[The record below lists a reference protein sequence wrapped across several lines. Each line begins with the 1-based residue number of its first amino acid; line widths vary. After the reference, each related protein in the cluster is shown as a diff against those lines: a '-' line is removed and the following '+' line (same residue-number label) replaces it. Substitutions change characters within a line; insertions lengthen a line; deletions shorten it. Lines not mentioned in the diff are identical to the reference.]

1 MNVLV
6 AGGVVFDSSV
16 VSTESERVPE
26 PGLQDMSVDS
36 RTWRE
41 VLADRIPVSVAEEI
55 DVYENQLEL
64 RKQEKL
70 KETVFAE
77 LRLRRGAYGQRYDNG
92 QRYDGTETQ
101 DIPFPRRGLTK
112 GPDTEWD
119 APGMQ
124 RIKIPFG
131 KLSAEQVEVLADCAE
146 EYSNAVLHI
155 TTRQDIQLHFI
166 DIEDTPDM
174 HRRLASVGI
183 TTREACGNSVRNV
196 TGCPKAGIC
205 RNEQFDISPYANA
218 ETWFLLGHRDVQDFG
233 RKFKIAYS
241 GCEDEGC
248 ARVMMH
254 DLGFVAAVRT
264 IDGSEERGFRVV
276 VGGGLGAVP
285 HVAKELY
292 EFMPESQMLPVS
304 QAIARVYARLGQKQ
318 NRNKARIKFLVAK
331 LGIEEFRRLVDEEIE
346 TLEEDPRW
354 SDWLDEAHLPV
365 IEGLS
370 EAATDG
376 SAESK
381 PGFADWLK
389 TNVYE
394 QRQEGFVAVTVNLPL
409 GDITS
414 RQARKLADIM
424 RQYAPDAMRTT
435 VDQNF
440 FLRWIH
446 DQDLVA
452 LYNDL
457 YVAKLGLA
465 GAGTIADVT
474 TCPGTDTCKLGISSS
489 RGLGSELRERFEDR
503 GLHFDPLLKDVQVKV
518 SGCPNSCGMHHLA
531 DIGFYGSSR
540 NVGAFKVPHFQL
552 LLGGSLEKNAGN
564 YGMAVGAVPSKRV
577 PETVDRLLDLFTE
590 EHEVGE
596 SFRGWVTRV
605 GKKPIKERIKDLLE
619 VPAYE
624 VDPTYYIDW
633 HDAREYSIGDIGVG
647 ECAGE
652 VVTLT
657 QFSLAN
663 AESKTFDASV
673 IVDDPNSTE
682 SEATEAAGEAY
693 EAIIFAA
700 QGLLKHEDP
709 DVKSDPGQVFSRF
722 QREFIETELFFE
734 RFIGSKEWGYFQ
746 AAHEAGGEARDRDE
760 ARRRVEESQL
770 FIEAAHAC
778 YTRLLQTQA
787 SGNGEGVKVAR

>member
-1 MNVLV
+1 
-6 AGGVVFDSSV
+6 
-16 VSTESERVPE
+16 
-26 PGLQDMSVDS
+26 MSAPR
-36 RTWRE
+36 RTWKE
-41 VLADRIPVSVAEEI
+41 VLADRIPPSMAEEI
-55 DVYENQLEL
+55 DVYENQMEL

-70 KETVFAE
+70 EEKVFAE

-92 QRYDGTETQ
+92 QRYDGTRTQ
-101 DIPFPRRGLTK
+101 EIPFPRRGLTK
-112 GPDTEWD
+112 GPETEFD

-124 RIKIPFG
+124 RIKVPFG
-131 KLSAEQVEVLADCAE
+131 KLSAEQIEVLADCAE
-146 EYSNAVLHI
+146 EYSNGVLHI

-174 HRRLASVGI
+174 HRRLAAVGI

-205 RNEQFDISPYANA
+205 QDENFDISPYAKA

-241 GCEDEGC
+241 GCGHEGC

-264 IDGSEERGFRVV
+264 VDGVEQRGFRVV
-276 VGGGLGAVP
+276 VGGGLGPVP

-292 EFMPESQMLPVS
+292 EFMPETRMLPVS
-304 QAIARVYARLGQKQ
+304 QAIARVYARLGEKR

-331 LGIEEFRRLVDEEIE
+331 LGIEEFRRLVDEE
-346 TLEEDPRW
+346 LQNMEEDPRW

-376 SAESK
+376 SLGPQS
-381 PGFADWLK
+381 GFEDWAK

-394 QRQEGFVAVTVNLPL
+394 QRQEGFVAITVNLPL

-414 RQARKLADIM
+414 RQARRLADIM
-424 RQYAPDAMRTT
+424 RKYAPDAMRTT

-446 DQDLVA
+446 RQDLVA
-452 LYNDL
+452 LYNEL
-457 YVAKLGLA
+457 HEAKLVLA

-474 TCPGTDTCKLGISSS
+474 ACPGTDTCKLGIASS
-489 RGLGSELRERFEDR
+489 RGLGAELRERFEDR
-503 GLHFDPLLKDVQVKV
+503 GLHFDPVLRDVHVKV
-518 SGCPNSCGMHHLA
+518 SGCPNSCGMHHVA

-540 NVGAFKVPHFQL
+540 NVGSFKVPHFLL
-552 LLGGSLEKNAGN
+552 LLGGSLEENAGN
-564 YGMAVGAVPSKRV
+564 YGLAIGAIPSKRV
-577 PETVDRLLDLFTE
+577 PEAVDRLLDLYIDE
-590 EHEVGE
+590 REAGE
-596 SFRGWVTRV
+596 SFREWVMRV
-605 GKKPIKERIKDLLE
+605 GKKDIKERLKDLLQ

-624 VDPTYYIDW
+624 EDPSYYIDW
-633 HDAREYSIGDIGVG
+633 HDSREYSIGDIGVG

-663 AESKTFDASV
+663 AESRAFDASV
-673 IVDDPNSTE
+673 VVDDLSSTDA
-682 SEATEAAGEAY
+682 EAKGAAGMAY
-693 EAIIFAA
+693 DAMLLGA

-709 DVKSDPGQVFSRF
+709 DVKSDPDEVFPRF
-722 QREFIETELFFE
+722 QRDFIETELFFE
-734 RFIGSKEWGYFQ
+734 RFIGAKEWGYFQ

-760 ARRRVEESQL
+760 ARRKVEESLL

-778 YTRLLQTQA
+778 YTRLLQAQA
-787 SGNGEGVKVAR
+787 SGNGEGVKVVG